1 MPFFSFILNSQSNK
15 ELVSTIK
22 KFNKNIDINK
32 KYFSKNTNLW
42 KILSNKKN
50 RNSLDYIKAEKRTK
64 LNEINDD
71 ILFCLPPNIGLGD
84 AIEYAFAIK
93 SVVEQKNKFSN
104 YGIAFVG
111 KYKIIFEKYFNLN
124 NVYDEVISEKE
135 ILKYNAIFHFTLEI
149 DELKFQKYNRLNIE
163 NVIVNFFR
171 TNKYRFNNNF
181 NVSKFNKI
189 ITIFPV
195 SKSPVRTMPHKLLNN
210 IISFFSNEYSI
221 EIVLD
226 NGLISKYIKENIK
239 INNNCKLIIPENLN
253 KLCQKVK
260 NTKFGIF
267 MDSGPLHLAKIFNIK
282 GILIISSVD
291 QNILLDGFK
300 TIKSIKGNYKSKFC
314 NGPCGL
320 TNAFNYKNEIGCY
333 DSLKIKKDFIINLN
347 NFKELQRGKLKKN
360 YINLMRLGINCLT
373 HIDSKEAVKLIKKTI
388 DKENE

>member
-1 MPFFSFILNSQSNK
+1 MPFFSFILKSQSNK
-15 ELVSTIK
+15 ELVNTIK
-22 KFNKNIDINK
+22 KFNKTTDIKK
-32 KYFSKNTNLW
+32 KYFSKNTQLW
-42 KILSNKKN
+42 KILNNKKN
-50 RNSLDYIKAEKRTK
+50 HDYLDYIKVEKRKK
-64 LNEINDD
+64 LLKIKNN

-93 SVVEQKNKFSN
+93 SVVEKKNKFSN

-111 KYKIIFEKYFNLN
+111 KYKIVFKKYFGLI

-135 ILKYNAIFHFTLEI
+135 ILKYDTIFHFTLEI
-149 DELKFQKYNRLNIE
+149 EELKFQKYNRLNIE
-163 NVIVNFFR
+163 NIIINFFG
-171 TNKYRFNNNF
+171 TNKFRFNKNF
-181 NVSKFNKI
+181 NESQFNKN

-195 SKSPVRTMPHKLLNN
+195 SKSPIRTMPTKLLND
-210 IISFFSNEYSI
+210 IIKSFSNDYKI

-226 NGLISKYIKENIK
+226 NELISKYIKDNIH

-253 KLCQKVK
+253 QLCQKVR

-282 GILIISSVD
+282 GILILSSVNE
-291 QNILLDGFK
+291 NILLDGFK

-333 DSLKIKKDFIINLN
+333 DSLKIKKDFIFNLN

-360 YINLMRLGINCLT
+360 YINLIRSGINCLK
-373 HIDSKEAVKLIKKTI
+373 HINNEEVLKLIKKTI
-388 DKENE
+388 DKKNE